1 MTEPDKDSSSSL
13 PEVLGNLAGAPE
25 ATVSYLRGKVSDF
38 DSKKALNSI
47 RRSPVSIKRALVD
60 STISDLITKVPVI
73 TVILCLTVTALLGR
87 HSGILDCRDGFENDY
102 CDEES
107 ALNVNGDMAVYLPVG
122 SDVQRDIEN
131 VEKNW
136 TTNVMVIYVES
147 EKTGVDQLPILKQ
160 LDKVESALNTVRDDK
175 GEEDF
180 VIYVLSVSTVVKE
193 VNSSGGRVVKAFFSG
208 IAEATGSDDF
218 SQQIDEL
225 VDEQSN
231 LIGDYS
237 IPDVQER
244 VDQILGEMPQ
254 NALDKL
260 VRDVG
265 KGNTVEAGYWNLSL
279 IHI

>member
-1 MTEPDKDSSSSL
+1 M
-13 PEVLGNLAGAPE
+13 
-25 ATVSYLRGKVSDF
+25 
-38 DSKKALNSI
+38 
-47 RRSPVSIKRALVD
+47 D

-73 TVILCLTVTALLGR
+73 TVIICLTVTALLGR

-102 CDEES
+102 CDEEG

-147 EKTGVDQLPILKQ
+147 EKTGVDELPILKQ

-175 GEEDF
+175 GEDF

-193 VNSSGGRVVKAFFSG
+193 VNSSGGRVVKA
-208 IAEATGSDDF
+208 
-218 SQQIDEL
+218 
-225 VDEQSN
+225 
-231 LIGDYS
+231 
-237 IPDVQER
+237 
-244 VDQILGEMPQ
+244 
-254 NALDKL
+254 
-260 VRDVG
+260 
-265 KGNTVEAGYWNLSL
+265 LSL

>member
-1 MTEPDKDSSSSL
+1 MS
-13 PEVLGNLAGAPE
+13 
-25 ATVSYLRGKVSDF
+25 
-38 DSKKALNSI
+38 SI
-47 RRSPVSIKRALVD
+47 RRSPVTIKRALVD
-60 STISDLITKVPVI
+60 STVSDLITKVPVI

-102 CDEES
+102 CDEEG

-122 SDVQRDIEN
+122 SEVQRDIEN
-131 VEKNW
+131 VETNW

-147 EKTGVDQLPILKQ
+147 EKTGVDQLPILRQ
-160 LDKVESALNTVRDDK
+160 IDKVESALNTVRDDK
-175 GEEDF
+175 GQEDF

-208 IAEATGSDDF
+208 IAEATGSDEF
-218 SQQIDEL
+218 SQQVDEL

-231 LIGDYS
+231 IIGDYS
-237 IPDVQER
+237 IPDEQER

-265 KGNTVEAGYWNLSL
+265 RGNTEEAGFWNRAVIIIGISSNLDLNGDGEDDTLSL

>member
-1 MTEPDKDSSSSL
+1 MTEPDKDSSSFV
-13 PEVLGNLAGAPE
+13 PNVLGAIARTPK
-25 ATVSYLRGKVSDF
+25 ATASFLREKSSDF
-38 DSKKALNSI
+38 DSEKILKSI
-47 RRSPVSIKRALVD
+47 RRSPVTIKRTLVD
-60 STISDLITKVPVI
+60 STVSDIITKVPVI

-87 HSGILDCRDGFENDY
+87 HSGILDCRDGFEYDF
-102 CDEES
+102 CDEEG

-122 SDVQRDIEN
+122 SDVQRDIED
-131 VEKNW
+131 VESNW

-160 LDKVESALNTVRDDK
+160 IDKVESALNTVRDDK

-208 IAEATGSDDF
+208 IAEATGSDEF
-218 SQQIDEL
+218 SQQVDEL

-231 LIGDYS
+231 IIGDYS
-237 IPDVQER
+237 IPDEQER

-260 VRDVG
+260 V
-265 KGNTVEAGYWNLSL
+265 
-279 IHI
+279 